1 MMAKRLKNHNLD
13 EIRAQ
18 FHKLQNVANKRAEQL
33 EEKGLDSYSKAYQAA
48 VSKIGAYRERNFN
61 DLFDVYDTKR
71 YREIKREVA
80 RIKKFL
86 NDETSTVEGVEK
98 FIAAEKYKG
107 AFSGDWYKTYGV
119 SYDKSRVDEEK
130 AKIAFSM
137 YRRLEENNTSY
148 EEIVGRLGYGSENLI
163 MRIYDMV
170 VESGIEND
178 DSIEYW
184 AEYGDIMDRLKD
196 SLNLSYERKFK
207 EANDIMAD
215 GDMDTERIMDTFEGS
230 ATSAIYWSKFNF

>member
-1 MMAKRLKNHNLD
+1 MAKKIKNHNLN

-18 FHKLQNVANKRAEQL
+18 FYKLQTTANKRAEQL
-33 EEKGLDSYSKAYQAA
+33 EAKGLDSYSRAYQAA
-48 VSKIGAYRERNFN
+48 TSKIGAYRETNFN

-80 RIKKFL
+80 RIKNFL

-107 AFSGDWYKTYGV
+107 AFSGGWHKIYGV
-119 SYDKSRVDEEK
+119 SYDKSVIDEEK

-137 YRRLEENNTSY
+137 YRRLEENKASY
-148 EEIVGRLGYGSENLI
+148 EEILGSLGYGSENLI
-163 MRIYDMV
+163 MHIYDMV

-184 AEYGDIMDRLKD
+184 AEYGDIMERVKDDLDASYDRK
-196 SLNLSYERKFK
+196 YK

-215 GDMDTERIMDTFEGS
+215 GDIDSERIMDAFEDS
-230 ATSAIYWSKFNF
+230 ATSSIFWKKMNF